1 MSEEN
6 RDKGW
11 DFLHSDRAEG
21 SFFEDD
27 GSWGTQN
34 PDGSGSYYGADG
46 SWGYKNADG
55 SASFYG
61 ADGSWGYKNA
71 DGSSSYYGE
80 NGAWGYKNADGSGAY
95 YGSSSED
102 DQYYDANKANSNYA
116 DSYSSESA
124 DWVDLLASAAGVAIT
139 LGAIK
144 YSQKREQERQEE
156 AEREAEAERI
166 RLEKAEE
173 RKTKN
178 ELKKKRRKA
187 LLFKGKRIEIPY
199 DYEDLIG
206 RSKSF
211 VADTFT
217 KGAFTNIKVVPIK
230 DIYTGS
236 KYTVGQ
242 VEQIEID
249 GSTSFSAGDLISYDA
264 EIVITYHDKRE
275 IVIPFS
281 ERFCRKLGYI
291 TVGDKLQELGFTEVY
306 ERPISD
312 LVTGWIK
319 KDGAVEKVTIG
330 DGSPFKKN
338 SAFPYDTKIVIE
350 YHTFKKK

>member
-1 MSEEN
+1 MPEEN

-11 DFLHSDRAEG
+11 DFLHSDKQEG
-21 SFFEDD
+21 SFFE
-27 GSWGTQN
+27 
-34 PDGSGSYYGADG
+34 ADG
-46 SWGYKNADG
+46 SWGYKNSDE
-55 SASFYG
+55 SAYLHD
-61 ADGSWGYKNA
+61 ADGSWGYKNSDGSGYFHGA
-71 DGSSSYYGE
+71 DGSWGYTNSDGSSYYHGE
-80 NGAWGYKNADGSGAY
+80 NGAWGYKSPDGSGAY
-95 YGSSSED
+95 FGGSSKA
-102 DQYYDANKANSNYA
+102 DQYYDANKNDSNDDN
-116 DSYSSESA
+116 DSSASA

-139 LGAIK
+139 LGAIN

-217 KGAFTNIKVVPIK
+217 KGAFTNIKVVPVK

-236 KYTVGQ
+236 QYTVGQ

-249 GSTSFSAGDLISYDA
+249 GSTSFSAGDLIPYDA

-291 TVGDKLQELGFTEVY
+291 TIGDKLQELGFTEVY

-330 DGSPFKKN
+330 DGNPFKKN